1 MDEVFEHLAERAY
14 GRVAEVVDLAEFR
27 ARKESVR
34 AGVPTATSDDAVTV
48 DVPTLD
54 DPAELA
60 RFFMAAG
67 AGHSTRQ
74 AVQLSHGTRRSVAV
88 AAGAAGA
95 AGAVLRWR
103 PRPS

>member
-1 MDEVFEHLAERAY
+1 MVELPLTFA
-14 GRVAEVVDLAEFR
+14 DLALGAE
-27 ARKESVR
+27 
-34 AGVPTATSDDAVTV
+34 V

-67 AGHSTRQ
+67 AGLSTRQ

>member
-1 MDEVFEHLAERAY
+1 
-14 GRVAEVVDLAEFR
+14 
-27 ARKESVR
+27 
-34 AGVPTATSDDAVTV
+34 
-48 DVPTLD
+48 
-54 DPAELA
+54 
-60 RFFMAAG
+60 MAAG
-67 AGHSTRQ
+67 AGLSTRQ